1 MIMGHEEV
9 DSSIVNWRTPK
20 GALITFVVAVA
31 LAACGSSCRR
41 MPSMGRSFAI
51 RVVWRRR
58 WDGRRGSAVS
68 SNSRGTA
75 CTSRR
80 HPVGERYP
88 IVWPAGTRWDA
99 DTQTIVTPDG
109 ESLSAG
115 DEVYGGGGYLYV
127 DDVDRLAGADAAAL
141 ARRCVDNTYGEIAV
155 VNNSDS
161 AIGGRALL
169 AWPAVDQAPRSR
181 AGE

>member
-9 DSSIVNWRTPK
+9 DSSIVNWCTPK

-31 LAACGSSCRR
+31 LAACGSS
-41 MPSMGRSFAI
+41 STDA
-51 RVVWRRR
+51 V
-58 WDGRRGSAVS
+58 DGPVL
-68 SNSRGTA
+68 
-75 CTSRR
+75 R
-80 HPVGERYP
+80 HPASSGGGDGMAAEVRGVLELEGDCLYVALDEVGERYP

-161 AIGGRALL
+161 AIGGL
-169 AWPAVDQAPRSR
+169 P
-181 AGE
+181 